1 MVFSSLSFLFLFFP
15 LTFLLYLV
23 IPSWKWRNAL
33 LTAASLIF
41 YAWGEPVYVLLLL
54 FSVLVNWLLALVI
67 SRRENSGRGV
77 AAAAVLLNI
86 GLLVVFKYSG
96 FLVQSLNALLRLSLP
111 VPDIRLPIGISFFT
125 FQTLSYVIDVYRD
138 KSSVQVRFSRLLL
151 YISFFPQLIA
161 GPIVKY
167 HDIKDQL
174 ETRPLSADDIA
185 EGLKR
190 FVYGL
195 AKKVLLANAMAAV
208 ADMVFGLPG
217 ASLTAFSAWTGAV
230 CYMLQIYFD
239 FSGYSDMAIGLGRM
253 FGFTFKENFRYP
265 YAALGIKDFWRRWH
279 ISLST
284 WFKEY
289 LYIPLG
295 GNRKGKARMF
305 LNQLI
310 VFAATGLWHGANVTF
325 LVWGLF
331 HGLFLTLESG
341 GAIPVKK
348 ASGHVVSRFFV
359 RVYTLL
365 VVLIGFVIF
374 RADTMTQAFSYLAA
388 MFTGG
393 QGSAADLAGVI
404 TFLTPWFL
412 CVLAV
417 ACVTSFPLFP
427 AAGERLCR
435 SRTGARVYTG
445 VSYAASLLLFALCVL
460 SLAADTYNPF
470 IYFRF

>member
-33 LTAASLIF
+33 LIAASLIF

-67 SRRENSGRGV
+67 SRRESSGRGV
-77 AAAAVLLNI
+77 AAAAVILNI

-174 ETRPLSADDIA
+174 ETRTLSADDIA
-185 EGLKR
+185 EGLTR
-190 FVYGL
+190 FIYGL
-195 AKKVLLANAMAAV
+195 AKKVLLANAMASV

>member
-1 MVFSSLSFLFLFFP
+1 
-15 LTFLLYLV
+15 
-23 IPSWKWRNAL
+23 
-33 LTAASLIF
+33 
-41 YAWGEPVYVLLLL
+41 
-54 FSVLVNWLLALVI
+54 
-67 SRRENSGRGV
+67 
-77 AAAAVLLNI
+77 
-86 GLLVVFKYSG
+86 
-96 FLVQSLNALLRLSLP
+96 
-111 VPDIRLPIGISFFT
+111 
-125 FQTLSYVIDVYRD
+125 
-138 KSSVQVRFSRLLL
+138 
-151 YISFFPQLIA
+151 
-161 GPIVKY
+161 
-167 HDIKDQL
+167 
-174 ETRPLSADDIA
+174 
-185 EGLKR
+185 
-190 FVYGL
+190 
-195 AKKVLLANAMAAV
+195 
-208 ADMVFGLPG
+208 
-217 ASLTAFSAWTGAV
+217 
-230 CYMLQIYFD
+230 
-239 FSGYSDMAIGLGRM
+239 
-253 FGFTFKENFRYP
+253 
-265 YAALGIKDFWRRWH
+265 
-279 ISLST
+279 
-284 WFKEY
+284 
-289 LYIPLG
+289 
-295 GNRKGKARMF
+295 MF